1 MSERVAERFGGIGGI
16 VIKITHLVLGIVWSV
31 LTVFVVSVLVYEN
44 LSLMKTVRRYKGILE
59 KTWGESL
66 VRSLDLGIIRFVCIL
81 ITIRIIVRLG
91 IVMPQGMGSFLIVVF
106 GIVSSLGII
115 LVLNVVNTILNI
127 ALYVY
132 ANTVEEP
139 GTVTI
144 NVLASAF
151 KPKG

>member
-1 MSERVAERFGGIGGI
+1 MSERVAERFGGI
-16 VIKITHLVLGIVWSV
+16 VIKITHLVLEIVWSV

-44 LSLMKTVRRYKGILE
+44 VSLMKTVRRYNGILK

-81 ITIRIIVRLG
+81 ITIGIIVRLG
-91 IVMPQGMGSFLIVVF
+91 IIMPQGAGSFLIAVF
-106 GIVSSLGII
+106 GTVSSLGII
-115 LVLNVVNTILNI
+115 LVLNVVNTILNT

-139 GTVTI
+139 GTFTI

-151 KPKG
+151 

>member
-1 MSERVAERFGGIGGI
+1 
-16 VIKITHLVLGIVWSV
+16 
-31 LTVFVVSVLVYEN
+31 
-44 LSLMKTVRRYKGILE
+44 
-59 KTWGESL
+59 
-66 VRSLDLGIIRFVCIL
+66 
-81 ITIRIIVRLG
+81 
-91 IVMPQGMGSFLIVVF
+91 MPQGMGSFLIVVF
-106 GIVSSLGII
+106 GIVSSVGII

>member
-1 MSERVAERFGGIGGI
+1 M
-16 VIKITHLVLGIVWSV
+16 
-31 LTVFVVSVLVYEN
+31 SVLVYEN
-44 LSLMKTVRRYKGILE
+44 VSLMKTVRRYNGVLK

-81 ITIRIIVRLG
+81 ITIGIIVRLG
-91 IVMPQGMGSFLIVVF
+91 IIMPQGAGSFLIAVF
-106 GIVSSLGII
+106 GTVSSLGII

-139 GTVTI
+139 GTFTI

-151 KPKG
+151 

>member
-1 MSERVAERFGGIGGI
+1 
-16 VIKITHLVLGIVWSV
+16 
-31 LTVFVVSVLVYEN
+31 
-44 LSLMKTVRRYKGILE
+44 
-59 KTWGESL
+59 
-66 VRSLDLGIIRFVCIL
+66 
-81 ITIRIIVRLG
+81 
-91 IVMPQGMGSFLIVVF
+91 MPQGTGSFLIVVF

-115 LVLNVVNTILNI
+115 LVLNVVNAILNI

-132 ANTVEEP
+132 ANTVEER